1 MSVVSS
7 AVASVGQSVDHAMDA
22 RPSLCHGLSMTEG
35 DVPEQSRDALRRP
48 GPQSFSSTM
57 TLWAPVA
64 AGVIR
69 AAAGVLAFAASLL
82 TLPIHFATPFLSGV
96 GLLMLVGGCVSV
108 IKSCR
113 DEPRLRRF
121 AQVFPLV
128 CAGLVVVTAGIVAVY
143 GPGVFAPDLRG
154 PAAPRA
160 PINDGA
166 VRFEPG

>member
-1 MSVVSS
+1 MT
-7 AVASVGQSVDHAMDA
+7 DDDA
-22 RPSLCHGLSMTEG
+22 TPQ
-35 DVPEQSRDALRRP
+35 QSRDRVDRSL
-48 GPQSFSSTM
+48 SSTM

-69 AAAGVLAFAASLL
+69 AAAGVLAFSASLL

-128 CAGLVVVTAGIVAVY
+128 CAGLVVVTSVIVAVW
-143 GPGVFAPDLRG
+143 GAGAFAPDLG
-154 PAAPRA
+154 GVAPRA
-160 PINDGA
+160 APIEDGA
-166 VRFEPG
+166 IRFEPG